1 VPGGLGL
8 GGQQARLGFG
18 LDFLNRLAGLTRREV
33 EAFADID
40 PHLADLAGMNA
51 QQVAFA
57 VEQETAFPEGMV
69 HP

>member
-1 VPGGLGL
+1 M
-8 GGQQARLGFG
+8 FH
-18 LDFLNRLAGLTRREV
+18 LAGLTRREV